1 MKAAPNGKK
10 VFLKWFTETHAQ
22 VQKPRGE
29 ILPGSP
35 ALFPVLFLCEK
46 PVLFKYNGG
55 VKETAAPV
63 RQTLHHCDTESND
76 NKLRKLKPQKRSLH
90 LLFSLVPLLWKCLT
104 NEFLKIFKFVY
115 LKHHYYHQSSAESY
129 TPRLPFWNTCSL
141 HVTRMSPST
150 FVNLSSFLSVWLA
163 SKAEFTTRKQVN
175 KIEKSVLSLDW
186 V

>member
-1 MKAAPNGKK
+1 MENSLSKMTYRN
-10 VFLKWFTETHAQ
+10 THAQ
-22 VQKPRGE
+22 VQRPWGE

-35 ALFPVLFLCEK
+35 ALFPVLFLCEE

-76 NKLRKLKPQKRSLH
+76 NKRHKLKPQKHSLH
-90 LLFSLVPLLWKCLT
+90 LHFCCFLLVPLLCKCFDAK
-104 NEFLKIFKFVY
+104 NWFLKLFTFIALLLNSCPLY
-115 LKHHYYHQSSAESY
+115 HYSTAESH
-129 TPRLPFWNTCSL
+129 TPRLHFWNTCG
-141 HVTRMSPST
+141 
-150 FVNLSSFLSVWLA
+150 FLTVWLA

-175 KIEKSVLSLDW
+175 KIQKVFW